1 MTIKG
6 TAAELAEA
14 ILLACDK
21 WMVVTP
27 YGPDWTS
34 MRDKATGVIESQT
47 IHVKWE
53 SS

>member
-6 TAAELAEA
+6 TPTELAEA

-27 YGPDWTS
+27 YGHDWVS
-34 MRDKATGVIESQT
+34 MRDKAVGVIESQT
-47 IHVKWE
+47 IHAKWE